1 MYWPTNNIKMK
12 NNQFEKVNIKNRRS
26 YYLNDI
32 IKFEDF
38 DSDEIRISKTNQEY
52 LDLRRFLI
60 GTRPLR
66 FRFYKIDGFI
76 RVYDGGGYLVLFGP
90 EKYDADDNRIR
101 YLIGL
106 KGGIK

>member
-1 MYWPTNNIKMK
+1 MK
-12 NNQFEKVNIKNRRS
+12 NNQFEKVNIKNRTS
-26 YYLNDI
+26 YYLDDI
-32 IKFEDF
+32 FKFEDF

-52 LDLRRFLI
+52 LGLWRFLI

-66 FRFYKIDGFI
+66 IRFHKIDEFI

-101 YLIGL
+101 YIIGL